1 MQSVTGGRTVA
12 PALEKYAKGPL
23 ADFWKRAQLIPRDR
37 SIVTFA
43 ALIARNQTIEMP
55 HHFGLALENGVTPAE
70 ISEIIAHLAFY
81 SGWANAM
88 SAVAV
93 AENVFAERKI
103 GVDQLPAASPAP
115 LQLDNDAEA
124 KRAANV
130 EQLFGKVAPGLVQN
144 TTDVLFRDLW
154 LRPDLAPRD
163 RSLVTVS
170 ALIASGQVAQIKV
183 RALRRPLC
191 GAPLRNNHAHRLWS
205 EFVPRAPGRL
215 RGALRARPPS
225 AAALCLFAKPQK

>member
-1 MQSVTGGRTVA
+1 
-12 PALEKYAKGPL
+12 
-23 ADFWKRAQLIPRDR
+23 
-37 SIVTFA
+37 
-43 ALIARNQTIEMP
+43 MP

-130 EQLFGKVAPGLVQN
+130 EQLFGKVAPG
-144 TTDVLFRDLW
+144 
-154 LRPDLAPRD
+154 
-163 RSLVTVS
+163 
-170 ALIASGQVAQIKV
+170 
-183 RALRRPLC
+183 
-191 GAPLRNNHAHRLWS
+191 
-205 EFVPRAPGRL
+205 PRAEHHGCSVP
-215 RGALRARPPS
+215 
-225 AAALCLFAKPQK
+225 